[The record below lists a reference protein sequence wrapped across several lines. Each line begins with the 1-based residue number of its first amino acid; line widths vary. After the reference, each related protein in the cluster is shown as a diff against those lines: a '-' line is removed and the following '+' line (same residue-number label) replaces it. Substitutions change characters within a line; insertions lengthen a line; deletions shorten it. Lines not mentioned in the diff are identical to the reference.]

1 MLCRLGSRSPLT
13 GVCGTPSDLSGTLLG
28 TGGVGFF
35 HGFESVL
42 EKVDFA
48 FDKRSWKR
56 REKSDR
62 MPPIIGIGSEI
73 IGRPDEV
80 ECRREP
86 DGDFF

>member
-1 MLCRLGSRSPLT
+1 MLWRLGSRSLLI
-13 GVCGTPSDLSGTLLG
+13 GVCGTPAGLSGTLLG

-42 EKVDFA
+42 ENVDLA

-62 MPPIIGIGSEI
+62 IPPVIGMGSEI

-86 DGDFF
+86 EGVFF